1 MPALGNNL
9 WPLLE
14 HKLIMYDDSSYPK
27 NGLHQGGMVQL
38 KNGDWWF
45 MIMPGPRCN
54 RPCSLSGSRKWI
66 DGWPMLGDEGKD
78 LITYP
83 KPATGK
89 KSLLKSPA
97 TTDEFNTASWAC
109 NGSGTTTRTMRNGR

>member
-1 MPALGNNL
+1 MTTLP
-9 WPLLE
+9 
-14 HKLIMYDDSSYPK
+14 IPK
-27 NGLHQGGMVQL
+27 TDFIREVWYKL

-45 MIMPGPRCN
+45 MIMQDRDAIGRV
-54 RPCSLSGSRKWI
+54 PCLVPVKWI

-97 TTDEFNTASWAC
+97 TTDEFNNCQAGPAM
-109 NGSGTTTRTMRNGR
+109 GSGTTTRTMRNGR